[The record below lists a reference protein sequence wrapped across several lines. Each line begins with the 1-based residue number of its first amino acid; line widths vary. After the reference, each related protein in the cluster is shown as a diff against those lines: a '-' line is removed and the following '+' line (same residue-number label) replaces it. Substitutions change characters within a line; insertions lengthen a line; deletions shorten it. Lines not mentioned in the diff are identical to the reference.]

1 MDSPK
6 ISIILPNY
14 NHASYLVARWE
25 SILAQTF
32 TDYEIILLDDAST
45 DNSKELLAGFAKHPK
60 VSHFVVN
67 EQNSGSPFKQ
77 WRKGLE
83 LAKGEFVW
91 IAESDDS
98 AHPELLAELTKLIE
112 PQTVLA
118 YSASEV
124 IDQEGQNMGRNRWAD
139 GLDPLRWQGDYKN
152 KGVDEVRSYLAFRN
166 TIPNASAVIVRREEL
181 LKLDFPTDF
190 NFCGD
195 WMLWSELLRYGNI
208 AYTSKSLNYFR
219 KHQASTR
226 SAKSLS
232 EEKRRVSEYK
242 AVMRRN
248 LSFLGRLL
256 QIAKYDWIL
265 VEMHNKRY
273 GMGKRSVFKVGLPF
287 PLVLRYLYLRVYKRI

>member
-1 MDSPK
+1 LDPK

-45 DNSKELLAGFAKHPK
+45 DNSHELLAGFAQNPK
-60 VSHFVVN
+60 VSHYVVN
-67 EQNSGSPFKQ
+67 QQNSGSPFKQ